1 VTIEPVPPQG
11 DTGSFAWAPPDL
23 GSQGLQYD
31 RRVEDRLPPDP
42 VKLLS
47 SWMEWEKGETP
58 PGRVMSNLKLG
69 GMKELLEA
77 AAEQAR
83 LAVELE
89 SY

>member
-1 VTIEPVPPQG
+1 MSPALSRIHPARREA
-11 DTGSFAWAPPDL
+11 DRWGSTL
-23 GSQGLQYD
+23 RS
-31 RRVEDRLPPDP
+31 VEDRLPPDP

-58 PGRVMSNLKLG
+58 PGRVISNLKLG

-83 LAVELE
+83 LALELE

>member
-1 VTIEPVPPQG
+1 MTFRGCTTLV
-11 DTGSFAWAPPDL
+11 L
-23 GSQGLQYD
+23 
-31 RRVEDRLPPDP
+31 VETRLPPDP

-47 SWMEWEKGETP
+47 SWMEWEKGDTP

>member
-1 VTIEPVPPQG
+1 ME
-11 DTGSFAWAPPDL
+11 A
-23 GSQGLQYD
+23 
-31 RRVEDRLPPDP
+31 RLPPDP
-42 VKLLS
+42 VKLLT
-47 SWMEWEKGETP
+47 SWMEWEKGVTP

-77 AAEQAR
+77 AAEQAK

>member
-1 VTIEPVPPQG
+1 MPP
-11 DTGSFAWAPPDL
+11 AL
-23 GSQGLQYD
+23 GVQGLQYCSSS
-31 RRVEDRLPPDP
+31 VEARLPPDP

-47 SWMEWEKGETP
+47 SWMEWEKGDTP

>member
-1 VTIEPVPPQG
+1 MPPV
-11 DTGSFAWAPPDL
+11 
-23 GSQGLQYD
+23 
-31 RRVEDRLPPDP
+31 RRVGNGFEGACTTVVLVEPRLPPDP
-42 VKLLS
+42 VKLLA
-47 SWMEWEKGETP
+47 SWMEWEKGDTP